1 MIVLSGTITFVQHAA
16 VFLCLSVFDFAE
28 MKRATLNRDGIIINC
43 VFRQRFIRSDTHMKH
58 VMRFGIKILFRIK
71 FLTYFRSKFLQ
82 KQFNILQSSLTNVFL
97 GRSGSSM
104 QHIVRVRSDL

>member
-1 MIVLSGTITFVQHAA
+1 MIVLSGTITFVKHAA

-71 FLTYFRSKFLQ
+71 FLTYFRFK
-82 KQFNILQSSLTNVFL
+82 ILAKT
-97 GRSGSSM
+97 
-104 QHIVRVRSDL
+104 I